1 MIVSIVTERRH
12 GQETA
17 TALRLTRGWN
27 IDDLSFD
34 TIPAP
39 SPAPGQVLVKIK
51 AASLNYRDLVVVKG
65 VYAPDLPK
73 PRVLGSDGAGEVFSV
88 GEGVSRFKVGDR
100 VAGAFFQDWVDG
112 PYLDRYDRSSLGGPA
127 LDGVLTNARVFHE
140 SGLVHIPEHLSY
152 EEAST
157 LPCAAL
163 TAWHAL
169 VSTAHLRSGQSVLI
183 LGTGGVSIFG
193 LQFAKLHGARVVITS
208 SSDEKLARAKSLGAD
223 DVVNY
228 RKNPDWEKEVL
239 RLTDGEGVDLVLETA
254 GSGTLDRSV
263 AAVRSNGQ
271 ISLLGVLT
279 GVNEPLNIRPIIT
292 RNIRL
297 QGIFVGS
304 VAMFKEM
311 NRAIAANG
319 LKPVID
325 HTFPFE
331 QSREALRHLESAKH
345 FGKIVIRLE

>member
-1 MIVSIVTERRH
+1 MSIATERRQ
-12 GQETA
+12 GKETA

-73 PRVLGSDGAGEVFSV
+73 PRVLGSDGAGEVISV

-100 VAGAFFQDWVDG
+100 VAGAFFQDWING
-112 PYLDRYDRSSLGGPA
+112 PYLDWYDRSSLGGPA
-127 LDGVLTNARVFHE
+127 LDGVLTNARVFQE

-169 VSTAHLRSGQSVLI
+169 VSTAHIHSGQSVLI

-208 SSDEKLARAKSLGAD
+208 SSDEKLTRAKSLGAD
-223 DVVNY
+223 AVVNY

-239 RLTDGEGVDLVLETA
+239 RLTDGEGVDVVLETA

-263 AAVRSNGQ
+263 AAVRSNGH

-292 RNIRL
+292 RNIRV

-325 HTFPFE
+325 HIFPFE
-331 QSREALRHLESAKH
+331 QSREALRYLESAKH